1 MLKRFFEQLSKE
13 MGLAKPL
20 VSNEEGSYSL
30 FLESDLEISL
40 RENAESGITLFT
52 VVAPLPAGKNEE
64 YMLML
69 MTANL
74 LGRETG
80 GCALGLDK
88 AGKNVT
94 LTTFLSEELNY
105 KQFHEALESFANYT
119 DSWREET
126 TEFIQGATA

>member
-1 MLKRFFEQLSKE
+1 MLKRFIEQLSKD
-13 MGLAKPL
+13 MGLTKPL
-20 VSNEEGSYSL
+20 VSNNEGAYLLSL
-30 FLESDLEISL
+30 EPDLQISL

-88 AGKNVT
+88 AGKHVT
-94 LTTFLSEELNY
+94 LITFLPEGLNY
-105 KQFHEALESFANYT
+105 KQFHEALEGFSNYA

-126 TEFIQGATA
+126 TEFKVV

>member
-1 MLKRFFEQLSKE
+1 MLKRFVEQLSKD

-20 VSNEEGSYSL
+20 VSNEEGAYSL
-30 FLESDLEISL
+30 SLEPDLEISL

-52 VVAPLPAGKNEE
+52 VVAPLPAGKQEE

-74 LGRETG
+74 LGKETG

-88 AGKNVT
+88 AGNNVT
-94 LTTFLSEELNY
+94 LTTFLPEALNY
-105 KQFHEALESFANYT
+105 KQFHEALEGFANNA

-126 TEFIQGATA
+126 AEFIQGATA

>member
-1 MLKRFFEQLSKE
+1 MLKRFVEQLSKE
-13 MGLAKPL
+13 MGFSEELAIPIDGEYKL
-20 VSNEEGSYSL
+20 L
-30 FLESDLEISL
+30 FEPDIQISL

-52 VVAPLPAGKNEE
+52 VVAPLPEEKNEE

-94 LTTFLSEELNY
+94 LITFLLEGLNY
-105 KQFHEALESFANYT
+105 KQFHEALEGFSNYA

-126 TEFIQGATA
+126 TEFIQEATA